1 MKNVAH
7 RIAYATTVTIQ
18 KVPNLLIHKNPL
30 KGKDSSMRGITDI
43 NKKSSLFALDMDENL
58 TTGSRTQLE
67 YLIVSQI
74 LRHFI
79 RLSIDD
85 PELNQTH
92 AVYCACVELS
102 KAMDLTVPLGDKSE
116 AEMHVLLKE
125 YEKKFLYS
133 KHYVLLKLKLIFL
146 AIKQS

>member
-1 MKNVAH
+1 
-7 RIAYATTVTIQ
+7 
-18 KVPNLLIHKNPL
+18 
-30 KGKDSSMRGITDI
+30 
-43 NKKSSLFALDMDENL
+43 MDENL

-85 PELNQTH
+85 PGLNQTH

-102 KAMDLTVPLGDKSE
+102 RAMDLLGINQKPKCTSCSKST
-116 AEMHVLLKE
+116 
-125 YEKKFLYS
+125 KKYFYN
-133 KHYVLLKLKLIFL
+133 I
-146 AIKQS
+146 I

>member
-1 MKNVAH
+1 
-7 RIAYATTVTIQ
+7 
-18 KVPNLLIHKNPL
+18 
-30 KGKDSSMRGITDI
+30 
-43 NKKSSLFALDMDENL
+43 MDENL

-85 PELNQTH
+85 PALNQTH

-116 AEMHVLLKE
+116 AEMHILLKE
-125 YEKKFLYS
+125 YEKKISIFKTLCVTQLKINFLGN
-133 KHYVLLKLKLIFL
+133 
-146 AIKQS
+146 